1 MVISL
6 DLSNSKVKPGS
17 QYAPLKI
24 LVWIKARLLVADTG
38 LFRSTNTV
46 VTIVSLPFRSVFL
59 QAVPETTADLR
70 IRPAF
75 CLSILS
81 PMRGGCVGFRVQ
93 LMAVVAPVPG
103 VDRSLGL

>member
-24 LVWIKARLLVADTG
+24 LVWIKARLLVTI
-38 LFRSTNTV
+38 NTL